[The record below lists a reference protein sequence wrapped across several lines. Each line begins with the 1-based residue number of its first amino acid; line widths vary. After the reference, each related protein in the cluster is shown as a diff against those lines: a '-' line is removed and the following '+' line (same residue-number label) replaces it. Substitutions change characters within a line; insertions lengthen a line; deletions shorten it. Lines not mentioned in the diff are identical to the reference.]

1 MSRDLG
7 WMGVDWEQRIDFD
20 GLRRGRL
27 ERAKAALVESGID
40 ALFVFRAEDARYLTG
55 HRSHL
60 GPVAALT
67 FGNAV
72 LHKDGRVVLYT
83 MDIDTCRPA
92 MPWLERDQIQ
102 PRANV
107 RDHAGTIKWA
117 RSVKDHFGLGP
128 GTKIGIDLWNP
139 RIECSLKDVFPESEF
154 VDGYDILLQAKMI
167 KTDEELDCIRA
178 AAVLTEVGFAAALDA
193 LKPGVKECEV
203 LAAAWGA
210 MTALGSEWTQC
221 SNIIASGPYT
231 APYRRFTSD
240 RIIREGDPVVID
252 IGGCFNGYWGDFTRT
267 YLCGNLRA
275 TPEQIELHQKCYNA
289 LFNACGTSRV
299 GKTNYDVYLAAQ
311 PCVRD
316 NLGHGAG
323 LSPWEPPY
331 FSASSEE
338 EQVPLQKNMVLN
350 LEPYAGKEG
359 IGGFRLENNVIV
371 TDGEPDIF
379 TTFPFDERLLKD
391 IHPLDKTTGRRIPR
405 G

>member
-1 MSRDLG
+1 
-7 WMGVDWEQRIDFD
+7 
-20 GLRRGRL
+20 
-27 ERAKAALVESGID
+27 
-40 ALFVFRAEDARYLTG
+40 LFIFRAEDARYLTG

-72 LHKDGRVVLYT
+72 LHKDGSLVLYT
-83 MDIDTCRPA
+83 MDLDTCRPA
-92 MPWLERDQIQ
+92 MPWLEHDQIQ

-117 RSVKDHFGLGP
+117 RSVKEHFGLGP

-139 RIECSLKDVFPESEF
+139 RIENSLKEVFPESEF
-154 VDGYDILLQAKMI
+154 VDGYDILLQAKVV

-221 SNIIASGPYT
+221 SNIVASGPYT

-267 YLCGNLRA
+267 YLCGNLLP

-289 LFNACGTSRV
+289 LFNACATARV

-331 FSASSEE
+331 FSASSEQ

-350 LEPYAGKEG
+350 LEPYAGQEG
-359 IGGFRLENNVIV
+359 IGGFRLENNVII
-371 TDGEPDIF
+371 TDGEPEIF

-391 IHPLDKTTGRRIPR
+391 VHPLDKTTGRRIRR

>member
-1 MSRDLG
+1 
-7 WMGVDWEQRIDFD
+7 MGVDWEQRIDFD
-20 GLRRGRL
+20 KLRRGRL
-27 ERAKAALVESGID
+27 ERAKAALAESGAD
-40 ALFVFRAEDARYLTG
+40 ALFIFRAEDARYLTG

-72 LHKDGRVVLYT
+72 LHKDGSLVLYT
-83 MDIDTCRPA
+83 MDLDTCRPA
-92 MPWLERDQIQ
+92 MPWLEHDQIQ

-117 RSVKDHFGLGP
+117 RSVKEHFGLGP

-139 RIECSLKDVFPESEF
+139 RIENSLKEVFPESEF
-154 VDGYDILLQAKMI
+154 VDGYDILLQAKVV

-221 SNIIASGPYT
+221 SNIVASGPYT

-267 YLCGNLRA
+267 YLCGNLLP

-289 LFNACGTSRV
+289 LFNACATARV

-331 FSASSEE
+331 FSASSEQ

-350 LEPYAGKEG
+350 LEPYAGQEG
-359 IGGFRLENNVIV
+359 IGGFRLENNVII
-371 TDGEPDIF
+371 TDGEPEIF

-391 IHPLDKTTGRRIPR
+391 VHPLDKTTGRRIRR